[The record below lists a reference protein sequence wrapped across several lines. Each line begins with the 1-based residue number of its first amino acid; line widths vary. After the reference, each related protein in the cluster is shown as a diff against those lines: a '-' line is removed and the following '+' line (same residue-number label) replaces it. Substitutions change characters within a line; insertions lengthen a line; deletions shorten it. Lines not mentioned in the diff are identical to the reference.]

1 MTDSNVYVLEV
12 RDGVILYLNAQT
24 RARDG
29 WHWGSD
35 DQFVSGP
42 FASYELAMEV
52 SKARRPLPVRDVPRS
67 IRAMPFSERTA
78 SQRRHGSERAHD
90 RSFAPVGS

>member
-1 MTDSNVYVLEV
+1 MTDSNLYVLEV

-42 FASYELAMEV
+42 FASYELAMED
-52 SKARRPLPVRDVPRS
+52 ARRHSDKPLNLIILNADNFHAADDPSPSGTSSCRYRRRHLDVPR
-67 IRAMPFSERTA
+67 
-78 SQRRHGSERAHD
+78 
-90 RSFAPVGS
+90 